1 MPELFIFLI
10 GLPGLIVFIQFL
22 LFLIKGRLPGK
33 IAAAITEIFSLIVLP
48 YMYAN
53 FGNENICCADEVDTA
68 AFSPKHQLTIL
79 VIIALALSGYI
90 YSKFRSSIAPPVIEV
105 LVNTAILTGIIL
117 NAFIFFHTTVWFYS
131 VFGALPVIL
140 LGIMML
146 AKNQRIFSTQF
157 VQQEK
162 ANKIESIAWKILLAK
177 PFIKFPLLL
186 VLCIPLLM
194 LISSVLLLFGQKPD
208 SIVRA
213 FTETYKHG
221 FSQWDYKCDNVDCG
235 GHYLCSVAA
244 KGHKKIVKPTR
255 FGVRNNGLI
264 ICNRQLLIANA
275 FEEILQQKF
284 PFIHKQIRKQYNKVG
299 DCIHR
304 YYGVFDIKLV
314 SDCIYFL
321 MKPLEWFFLL
331 TLYCIDRNPENR
343 IAKQYLTSADRKS
356 MESCEIESL

>member
-1 MPELFIFLI
+1 MIVLFLILI
-10 GLPGLIVFIQFL
+10 GLPGLVVFIQFL
-22 LFLIKGRLPGK
+22 VFLIEGRLPGK
-33 IAAAITEIFSLIVLP
+33 VAATIVEIFSLIVLP
-48 YMYAN
+48 YLYAS
-53 FGNENICCADEVDTA
+53 FGRDNICCVDDEIDTA

-79 VIIALALSGYI
+79 VIIALALGGYI
-90 YSKFRSSIAPPVIEV
+90 YSKFRRSIAPPVIEV
-105 LVNTAILTGIIL
+105 LVNSSILTGIIL
-117 NAFIFFHTTVWFYS
+117 NAFIFFHATVWFYS

-146 AKNQRIFSTQF
+146 AKNHRLFSAQF
-157 VQQEK
+157 IQQET
-162 ANKIESIAWKILLAK
+162 ANQLESIAWRILLAK
-177 PFIKFPLLL
+177 TFIKFPLLL
-186 VLCIPLLM
+186 VLCIPLLV

-255 FGVRNNGLI
+255 FGIRNNGLI

-284 PFIHKQIRKQYNKVG
+284 PFVHKQIRKQYNKVG
-299 DCIHR
+299 NCIHR

-314 SDCIYFL
+314 SDGIYFL
-321 MKPLEWFFLL
+321 MKPLEWIFLFI
-331 TLYCIDRNPENR
+331 LYCVDRNPENR
-343 IAKQYLTSADRKS
+343 IAKQYISAGHQS
-356 MESCEIESL
+356 QIENLIVI